1 MAYAVRRP
9 VENVYLIRE
18 RDRRR
23 TREFAA
29 LVLAAVPPMLVL
41 FAAIWANLE
50 TVRLGY
56 QLAKVAGQK
65 EALLERNR
73 QLRMEQAQ
81 ATSLVR
87 VDGIAR
93 KTLGLVAP
101 EPGQIL
107 LIRDEALKAPL
118 ATAPLKAP
126 VEAPPKAPP
135 GTVPQSSAARPPSA
149 TPAPPPAAV
158 STEEGF

>member
-18 RDRRR
+18 RDRKR

-81 ATSLVR
+81 AASLVR
-87 VDGIAR
+87 VDEIAR
-93 KTLGLVAP
+93 KKLGLVAP

-107 LIRDEALKAPL
+107 LIRDGALGPI
-118 ATAPLKAP
+118 PQ
-126 VEAPPKAPP
+126 PPAVRT
-135 GTVPQSSAARPPSA
+135 GS
-149 TPAPPPAAV
+149 PAPAPSPAAV